1 MNLKEVRT
9 QFIKLSGRTDLVE
22 DLEEYVDDGADYFIM
37 AGMREL
43 DRASMQHY
51 HSLARKY
58 VVLKQGDWIA
68 QFARARALKK
78 VFYGTG
84 SSFKQLEYQYYDE
97 LRGRYQ
103 QSLLST
109 DVDTPLYWC
118 PINLRHSPSPTRIE
132 SDTLDAISAY
142 MDVASAQYNEYNG
155 VIILPSPSQDITL
168 ELHGLF
174 YSDELVLETDE
185 NYWTLNE
192 PDILVM
198 AALRE
203 LERSYRNITGANEWT
218 THINQKLSGLDMDL
232 VEAQISSTDSMRG

>member
-1 MNLKEVRT
+1 MNLKEVRA
-9 QFIKLSGRTDLVE
+9 QFIELSGRADLVE
-22 DLEEYVDDGADYFIM
+22 DLEDYVDNGADYFIM

-58 VVLKQGDWIA
+58 VVLTQGDWIA
-68 QFARARALKK
+68 QFTRARSLKK

-84 SSFKQLEYQYYDE
+84 SSFKQLQYQYYDE
-97 LRGRYQ
+97 LRARYQ
-103 QSLLST
+103 QSLVST
-109 DVDTPLYWC
+109 DEGTPLYWC
-118 PINLRHSPSPTRIE
+118 PVNLRHSPSPTRIE

-142 MDVASAQYNEYNG
+142 MDVVSANHHEYNG
-155 VIILPSPSQDITL
+155 VIILPSPSLDITL

-174 YSDELVLETDE
+174 YSDELVDETHE

-218 THINQKLSGLDMDL
+218 THINQKLSGLDMDM
-232 VEAQISSTDSMRG
+232 VETQISSTDRMRG